1 MGTKYE
7 IEIPPQL
14 TEPLLRLAA
23 ETERPLEDIIETAL
37 RNYLQGGQDN
47 A

>member
-1 MGTKYE
+1 MEERFE
-7 IEIPPQL
+7 IEIPTRF

-23 ETERPLEDIIETAL
+23 ETEKPLEDIVETAL